1 MRMRKASVVLATVIA
16 GAAGACASAPL
27 KKTDLAALAIADA
40 RELEGC
46 YDCLIDARDTY
57 ARIGVGRA
65 RPLVVTRLFEIE
77 LLLALRAKE
86 LALDPAASFQQA
98 QALAPE
104 LAPTVFAAR
113 YLDDISDVLPD
124 DIGTPAADRSAA
136 IKAHASRPADVSGEV
151 EWLAAGPLRE
161 PVGQYLA
168 LSLDCSYPF
177 RDRHGRKLFQPPS
190 TAPPLVRYRAA
201 ICLTPDDD
209 VLMAVRAEVPRFV
222 ETSYFL
228 ARRAV
233 SMAAERGPGQ
243 ARGLLA
249 EAYAR
254 FPTSPSVTYLDGNFN
269 QLSGDCRKALER
281 FDETIAL
288 RPTHENGLLGR
299 TECLS
304 YLGRHDEAI
313 AEATH
318 MIDIDAKPTS
328 ALYWRAW
335 NWRELK
341 HLETARADIEAAKHR
356 GFQSEV
362 YRLAGMIEHDQD
374 DLDPAEKDLQSVLH
388 AAGGVEDCV
397 AHWYLGL
404 VYMKKARWVDSGAA
418 FVGAYHCYQGAVAV
432 DATKLGRLRAR
443 TDLDPDF
450 QASQIAGVEATL
462 AEDRSQQY
470 AAAYNAANHYARGGD
485 VVKARPLL
493 DVAAEDPAL
502 ADRVKQLRDI
512 IK

>member
-1 MRMRKASVVLATVIA
+1 MHMRKAWLVLAVGIA
-16 GAAGACASAPL
+16 GAPTACASAPL
-27 KKTDLAALAIADA
+27 KKADLAAIAIADA

-46 YDCLIDARDTY
+46 YDCLIEARDTY

-65 RPLVVTRLFEIE
+65 RPLVVTRLFETE
-77 LLLALRAKE
+77 LLLTLRAKE
-86 LALDPAASFQQA
+86 LAMDPVESFQQA
-98 QALAPE
+98 QALASE
-104 LAPTVFAAR
+104 LTPTVFAAR
-113 YLDDISDVLPD
+113 YLEDVSDVLPD
-124 DIGTPAADRSAA
+124 DIGTPAADRSDA
-136 IKAHASRPADVSGEV
+136 IKAHAGRLADVSGEV
-151 EWLAAGPLRE
+151 EWLAGGPLRE

-177 RDRHGRKLFQPPS
+177 RARHGEKPFEAPS
-190 TAPPLVRYRAA
+190 TAPPLVRYRTA
-201 ICLTPDDD
+201 ICRIPDAAVLT
-209 VLMAVRAEVPRFV
+209 AVRTEVPRFV

-228 ARRAV
+228 ARHAV
-233 SMAAERGPGQ
+233 SVAKDKGPGE
-243 ARGLLA
+243 ARALLA
-249 EAYAR
+249 DAYAR
-254 FPTSPSVTYLDGNFN
+254 FPTSPSVTYLDGNFD
-269 QLSGDCRKALER
+269 QLSGDCRKALVR

-313 AEATH
+313 GEATH
-318 MIDIDAKPTS
+318 MIEVDAKPTN

-341 HLETARADIEAAKHR
+341 HLETARVDIEAAKHR
-356 GFQSEV
+356 GFQSDV
-362 YRLAGMIEHDQD
+362 YRLAGMIEHDED

-388 AAGGVEDCV
+388 AAGGLEDCV

-404 VYMKKARWVDSGAA
+404 VYVKKTRWIDSGAA
-418 FVGAYHCYQGAVAV
+418 FVGAYQCYQGAVAL
-432 DATKLGRLRAR
+432 DTEKLGEMRAR
-443 TDLDPDF
+443 TNLDPDF
-450 QASQIAGVEATL
+450 KASQIAGFEAAL

-485 VVKARPLL
+485 VTKARPLL